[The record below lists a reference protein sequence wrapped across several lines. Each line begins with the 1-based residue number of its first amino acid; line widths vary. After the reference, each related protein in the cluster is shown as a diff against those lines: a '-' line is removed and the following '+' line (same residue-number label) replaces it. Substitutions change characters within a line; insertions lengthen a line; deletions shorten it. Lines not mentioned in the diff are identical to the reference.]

1 MGEHGESQMIPW
13 SKVAIAGK
21 PLDTVLRD
29 NPDRLP
35 DFDKDAIC
43 NTIADITYNLAHV
56 KEGTT
61 WGIAAVTAEIIQ
73 AILGDESR
81 VIPVS
86 AMLHG
91 EYGLE
96 DVYVGVPA
104 VMGAQGVQ
112 ELVEYHLTDEEEAQ
126 FKASAE
132 ELQKYMTEL

>member
-1 MGEHGESQMIPW
+1 M
-13 SKVAIAGK
+13 
-21 PLDTVLRD
+21 
-29 NPDRLP
+29 
-35 DFDKDAIC
+35 
-43 NTIADITYNLAHV
+43 

-104 VMGAQGVQ
+104 VLGAQGVQ
-112 ELVEYHLTDEEEAQ
+112 ELVEYHLTDEEEEQ

-132 ELQKYMTEL
+132 ELQKYMTELC